1 MYKDRIN
8 ELRNRYFEGTT
19 TGEEEKELMNYFV
32 QEEEVPKEWMQEQQ
46 FFRQLAMAH
55 DTNPPVPAG
64 LEERLSQKI
73 DAWAESEKRITL
85 TLNPAKRLRRWWI
98 AGAAASLLLAGSIGL
113 KMMQPPEEEN
123 LTPEMA
129 YAETERALLLFAHT
143 LNKGVEQMTTAQ
155 LATQRMQEKINRTL
169 NQINE

>member
-1 MYKDRIN
+1 MGK
-8 ELRNRYFEGTT
+8 L
-19 TGEEEKELMNYFV
+19 
-32 QEEEVPKEWMQEQQ
+32 
-46 FFRQLAMAH
+46 
-55 DTNPPVPAG
+55 
-64 LEERLSQKI
+64 I
-73 DAWAESEKRITL
+73 DKQESEDRQGHSITL
-85 TLNPAKRLRRWWI
+85 PHRERWSGSLHRWWI
-98 AGAAASLLLAGSIGL
+98 VGAAACLLLAGSIGL
-113 KMMQPPEEEN
+113 KMMQPPEEET